1 MQNKFKYLN
10 LKLYYGDSMVKAK
23 ELIGKTIVS
32 EESGRKFGLVGD
44 VNFITESGE
53 LMNIVIAEPT
63 KQASELKLSED
74 EKGRLLVPFSAVKSV
89 GDFIIIAE
97 KDIV

>member
-1 MQNKFKYLN
+1 
-10 LKLYYGDSMVKAK
+10 MVKAK

-32 EESGRKFGLVGD
+32 EESGRRFGIVGD

-63 KQASELKLSED
+63 RQVTELKLSED

-89 GDFIIIAE
+89 GDFIIISE

>member
-1 MQNKFKYLN
+1 
-10 LKLYYGDSMVKAK
+10 
-23 ELIGKTIVS
+23 
-32 EESGRKFGLVGD
+32 
-44 VNFITESGE
+44 
-53 LMNIVIAEPT
+53 MNIVIAEPT

>member
-1 MQNKFKYLN
+1 MDK
-10 LKLYYGDSMVKAK
+10 VKARD
-23 ELIGKTIVS
+23 LVGKVIVS
-32 EESGRKFGLVGD
+32 EDTGRKFGVVGD

-53 LMNIVIAEPT
+53 LMNIVVAEPT
-63 KQASELKLSED
+63 KQTFDLKLAED
-74 EKGRLLVPFSAVKSV
+74 DKGRLLIPFSAVRSV